1 MKVTQEQALEAL
13 ERMRRNALYGI
24 SSGDYE
30 IMNPDGYAVD
40 MDTHL
45 EDVQTLRQFIEGQGW
60 KPIETA
66 PMDGTKVLIT
76 NGRWVYTAKWKSD
89 CQHGG
94 FEERVG
100 WQIFDCEDPY
110 YSVAAEN
117 HEITHWKPISPPS
130 GEE

>member
-1 MKVTQEQALEAL
+1 MTQKEALEAYQDICNQLFEMANEADASRHYL
-13 ERMRRNALYGI
+13 EAMGKKFKL
-24 SSGDYE
+24 
-30 IMNPDGYAVD
+30 
-40 MDTHL
+40 
-45 EDVQTLRQFIEGQGW
+45 LRQFIEGQGW